1 MKKVGEPF
9 KMKPL
14 TRKAENALWR
24 AAGAAGA
31 VGVSAEDIRWG
42 LWDDRARSDGS
53 ILVVAKG
60 DRHLVSMRWVLTHS
74 DPDWQ
79 IV

>member
-1 MKKVGEPF
+1 MKKVVEPF

-14 TRKAENALWR
+14 TRKAENSLSR
-24 AAGAAGA
+24 AAAA
-31 VGVSAEDIRWG
+31 VGVAAEDMRWR
-42 LWDDRARSDGS
+42 LWDDRPRSDGA

-60 DRHLVSMRWVLTHS
+60 DRHLVSMRWVLPNN

-79 IV
+79 II

>member
-1 MKKVGEPF
+1 MIETGKPF
-9 KMKPL
+9 KMKPK

-24 AAGAAGA
+24 AAGA